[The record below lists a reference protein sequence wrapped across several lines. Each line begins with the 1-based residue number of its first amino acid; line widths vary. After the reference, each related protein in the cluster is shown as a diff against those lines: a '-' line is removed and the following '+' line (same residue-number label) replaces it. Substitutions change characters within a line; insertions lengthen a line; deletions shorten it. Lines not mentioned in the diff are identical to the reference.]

1 MALAVY
7 DSGWRIYQKYISIEY
22 SVNWSVFFF
31 ASIWGFIA
39 VFALVLARNTIGKF
53 DKTAIYIMATP
64 FIFRI
69 VLNLCSINQSWEFYR
84 VLNDNW
90 GIDLIQWIAVGTALY
105 IHKCRKN
112 TH

>member
-7 DSGWRIYQKYISIEY
+7 DSGWRLYQKYISVEY

-39 VFALVLARNTIGKF
+39 AFALVLAKYTIGKF
-53 DKTAIYIMATP
+53 DKGAIYIMSAP
-64 FIFRI
+64 FIFR
-69 VLNLCSINQSWEFYR
+69 VLLNLCSINQSWEFYR
-84 VLNDNW
+84 MLNDNW
-90 GIDLIQWIAVGTALY
+90 GIDLIQWMAVSVTLFLWQ
-105 IHKCRKN
+105 KN